1 MPIDTILWDWNG
13 TLLDDVDV
21 AVASMND
28 LLARHG
34 KPLTSREEYREMIDI
49 PVINYYCKLFDFEQ
63 TPFDELADGF
73 MKGYDR
79 YICSAGLMRGARE
92 TLERLRQMGVRQI
105 IVSSFHEAT
114 LNGYLRRFGIADY
127 FEAVSGAGDYISAGK
142 IERARSLL
150 DRLHTLPERTLSVGD
165 MVHDYEL
172 AQVLGTH
179 CVLLPN
185 GQQSE
190 ERLRKTGAFVEK
202 DLASIPTL
210 IMER

>member
-1 MPIDTILWDWNG
+1 MKQ
-13 TLLDDVDV
+13 
-21 AVASMND
+21 
-28 LLARHG
+28 LAERG
-34 KPLTSREEYREMIDI
+34 IISRQVNR
-49 PVINYYCKLFDFEQ
+49 
-63 TPFDELADGF
+63 
-73 MKGYDR
+73 
-79 YICSAGLMRGARE
+79 AGA
-92 TLERLRQMGVRQI
+92 Q
-105 IVSSFHEAT
+105 
-114 LNGYLRRFGIADY
+114 
-127 FEAVSGAGDYISAGK
+127 
-142 IERARSLL
+142 LL

-202 DLASIPTL
+202 DLAAIPTL